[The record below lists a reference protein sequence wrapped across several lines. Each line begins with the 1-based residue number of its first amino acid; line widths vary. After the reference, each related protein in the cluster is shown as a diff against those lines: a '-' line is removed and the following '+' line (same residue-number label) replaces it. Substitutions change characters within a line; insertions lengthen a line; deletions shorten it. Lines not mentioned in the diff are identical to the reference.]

1 MVAFI
6 APSLMPLA
14 TMLSASATGFSESSS
29 LQTCIVVQLCR
40 YLELVPCRLHTSLH
54 KTQQQWA
61 CHLKEPVDEFIRLSL
76 SIYSEEKHLQN
87 NVIPAYQGFWS
98 KLIQYSE

>member
-76 SIYSEEKHLQN
+76 SIYSEEKTSTKQCDSSL
-87 NVIPAYQGFWS
+87 PGFLVKTNS
-98 KLIQYSE
+98 I